1 MKKDFL
7 KKAMAAGLVAS
18 MALATA
24 ACGSSSD
31 ADSSADASN
40 STSDNKVED
49 TQAAG
54 DAVADDGSYD
64 ECALTISWWGGDDRH
79 EAMLAALAAFE
90 EAYPGITVVDGA
102 SYAAWDGWETKM
114 STQFMS
120 GTECDVNLANWNWL
134 TQYDTDGTVFADL
147 SSYSNIIDTTNIES
161 KYLDLCTIDGS
172 LRGVPTAL
180 TGRIF
185 YWDKTTFDEVGC
197 DIPTSYA
204 ELLEAGK
211 AFEAYGEDYYPLSL
225 GEYDRMILMVY
236 YLESVYGKDWVA
248 DGTLNYSTDEIAEG
262 LQFIQDLEDAHVI
275 PSVQKLA
282 GDGADS
288 LDKNPNWIDGHYAGI
303 FEWDSSATKFST
315 AAEGREI
322 VVGDYFKDFGDY
334 QGGYSKVASCWTMKA
349 STEHPKEAAMLI
361 NFLLNDESNAIGS
374 SFGSPASTTAREAAV
389 AAGTLNEQVAEAN
402 EKVIDWTSFTL
413 DSTFESAE
421 LKSNPDGVYYD
432 VMAGL
437 SYGDYT
443 VEDAAQ
449 ALADGVQAVLDAQ

>member
-24 ACGSSSD
+24 ACGSTD
-31 ADSSADASN
+31 ADKDADADASK
-40 STSDNKVED
+40 DNNVAED
-49 TQAAG
+49 TQAPSE
-54 DAVADDGSYD
+54 AVEDDGSYD
-64 ECALTISWWGGDDRH
+64 ECELTISWWGGDDRH

-90 EAYPGITVVDGA
+90 EAYPGIKVVDGA

-147 SSYSNIIDTTNIES
+147 NDYSNIVDTTSVES
-161 KYLDLCTIDGS
+161 KYLELCTFDDT
-172 LRGVPTAL
+172 LKAVPTAL

-204 ELLEAGK
+204 DLLAAGE

-236 YLESVYGKDWVA
+236 YLESVYGKDWVV
-248 DGTLNYSTDEIAEG
+248 DGTLNYSTEEIAEG
-262 LQFIQDLEDAHVI
+262 LEFIQKLEDSHVI
-275 PSVQKLA
+275 PSIQKLA

-303 FEWDSSATKFST
+303 FEWDSSASKFST

-334 QGGYSKVASCWTMKA
+334 QGGYSKVATCWTMKA

-361 NFLLNDESNAIGS
+361 NFLLNDESKLLGS
-374 SFGSPASTTAREAAV
+374 AFGSPSSATAREAAV
-389 AAGTLNEQVAEAN
+389 EAGTLDSMVAEAN
-402 EKVIDWTSFTL
+402 GKVIDWTSFSL
-413 DSTFESAE
+413 DSTFESSE

-432 VMAGL
+432 VMSGL
-437 SYGDYT
+437 SYGEYD
-443 VEDAAQ
+443 VETAAQ
-449 ALADGVQAVLDAQ
+449 TLADGIQGVLDAQ